1 MIFFVVFLFILG
13 ISVGSFLNVVIDRLP
28 FGKPITGRSHCDR
41 CGKILSWFDLVPL
54 FSFLFL
60 HGKCRYCQ
68 KLLSWYYPIVELTTG
83 ILFILT
89 CIIITK
95 IVTVITIMQLVFFL
109 FIVSSLIV
117 IFFTDLKYGIIPDK
131 IIYLSI
137 VVTFIYLILNTK
149 YLILSH
155 LLSAIGAFLFF
166 LLLFFITRG
175 RGMGLGDVKF
185 AFLQGLLLGWPNIL
199 IGVYAAF
206 LTGAVAAI
214 ILVVWGKKRFR
225 GSTIPFGPFL
235 VIGTIIALFWG
246 AAIWQKALPG
256 LLL

>member
-1 MIFFVVFLFILG
+1 MILFIFFIFIIG
-13 ISVGSFLNVVIDRLP
+13 ISIGSFLNVVIDRLP

-60 HGKCRYCQ
+60 CGRCRFC
-68 KLLSWYYPIVELTTG
+68 KAKLSWYYPIVELTTG

-89 CIIITK
+89 CITIIK
-95 IVTVITIMQLVFFL
+95 IFTVIIIIGLVFFL

-131 IIYLSI
+131 VVYPTIVITFLFIIFHFPFSI
-137 VVTFIYLILNTK
+137 SQHIF
-149 YLILSH
+149 
-155 LLSAIGAFLFF
+155 SAFGSFLFF

-246 AAIWQKALPG
+246 AAIWQKAVQG